1 MSLEA
6 SRGVAASNE
15 YCVASGQAFESEEN
29 RKPVAK
35 CSLLFIPPWPGVKF
49 TTIGNC
55 SLYQKERVGC
65 PQSFKITFSY
75 SFALNFRVLLLN
87 VHWLFH

>member
-1 MSLEA
+1 MKNILCIIL
-6 SRGVAASNE
+6 VNSNTYDE
-15 YCVASGQAFESEEN
+15 YCVTSGQAFESEEN

-55 SLYQKERVGC
+55 SLYQRESGV
-65 PQSFKITFSY
+65 FIT
-75 SFALNFRVLLLN
+75 LVPKVLK
-87 VHWLFH
+87 

>member
-1 MSLEA
+1 MKNLCIFL
-6 SRGVAASNE
+6 VNCKTYDE

-55 SLYQKERVGC
+55 SLYQRERVGC
-65 PQSFKITFSY
+65 LLFIT
-75 SFALNFRVLLLN
+75 LVPKVLK
-87 VHWLFH
+87 